1 MADNYTI
8 YLVNKSA
15 GDQIFWCFLEEP
27 KELAGQAGIFANS
40 AASLAVIPNYP
51 GDNYFTIPAQFVV
64 GAGAS
69 NNAVGLNVRVTSAL
83 TQNANLTDQFS
94 AEYATAPPN
103 KGPNMTLIGN
113 GAAPTQISIASNG
126 FNQANNENL
135 GWFSNMSFGI
145 NTAAGFMGMTWSP
158 FPSQTRT
165 LTPILNFY
173 VAVGSYGANT
183 LAAYTTVSNKSAHL
197 TTPRDFLRNEA
208 TVTYTAIGTWAVT
221 PGKPKASLFAG
232 AATTMDSLVD
242 AHRYLA
248 RAHADLITL
257 GGESAAQSRYLLAER
272 AGQEG
277 QEEQEDRVVSVQW
290 KDSSALGDE
299 AAAAQTFLVGTL
311 TVGTALLASFTYFV
325 LSGVRFQ
332 ITRAPEGDTTIDF
345 TYSGERSARAIK
357 DLFTAGAP
365 ILLGRQ

>member
-15 GDQIFWCFLEEP
+15 GDQIFWCFLEQP
-27 KELAGQAGIFANS
+27 VELKSQAGVFANS
-40 AASLAVIPNYP
+40 AASLAVVPNYP
-51 GDNYFTIPAQFVV
+51 GENYFTIPAQFVV

-69 NNAVGLNVRVTSAL
+69 NNAVGLNVRVTSAI

-94 AEYATAPPN
+94 AEYTTVPPN
-103 KGPNMTLIGN
+103 KGPNLTLTGN
-113 GAAPTQISIASNG
+113 GGKPTEISIASNG

-145 NTAAGFMGMTWSP
+145 NTANGFMGMTWSP

-165 LTPILNFY
+165 LTPTLKFY

-183 LAAYTTVSNKSAHL
+183 LAAYTTVSNQSAQL

-208 TVTYTAIGTWAVT
+208 TVTYTATGTWLVT

-257 GGESAAQSRYLLAER
+257 GGESAEQSRYLLS
-272 AGQEG
+272 GSK
-277 QEEQEDRVVSVQW
+277 EQEDTVVSVEW

-299 AAAAQTFLVGTL
+299 AAAALTFLVGTL
-311 TVGTALLASFTYFV
+311 TVGTALSAAFTYFV

-332 ITRAPEGDTTIDF
+332 ITRAPVGGTTVDF
-345 TYSGERSARAIK
+345 TYSGTQSANAIK
-357 DLFTAGAP
+357 DLLTAGAQ

>member
-27 KELAGQAGIFANS
+27 KELAGQAGVFANS

-51 GDNYFTIPAQFVV
+51 GENYFTIPVQFVV

-69 NNAVGLNVRVTSAL
+69 NNAVGLNVRVTSAI
-83 TQNANLTDQFS
+83 TQNASLTDQFS
-94 AEYATAPPN
+94 AEYATVPPN
-103 KGPNMTLIGN
+103 KGPVLTMTGN
-113 GAAPTQISIASNG
+113 RAAPTQISIASNG
-126 FNQANNENL
+126 FNQATNENN

-197 TTPRDFLRNEA
+197 TTPNSFLRNEA
-208 TVTYTAIGTWAVT
+208 TVTYTATGAWQVT
-221 PGKPKASLFAG
+221 PGKPKVSLLAG

-242 AHRYLA
+242 AHLYLA

-257 GGESAAQSRYLLAER
+257 GEQSRYLLAEPTR
-272 AGQEG
+272 
-277 QEEQEDRVVSVQW
+277 QEDTQEDTVVSVRW
-290 KDSSALGDE
+290 KSSPAMGDE
-299 AAAAQTFLVGTL
+299 AAPALTFLAGTL
-311 TVGTALLASFTYFV
+311 TVTTALIAAFTYFV
-325 LSGVRFQ
+325 LSGVEFQ
-332 ITRAPEGDTTIDF
+332 IASAPVGGTTIDF
-345 TYSGERSARAIK
+345 TYSGNQSAAAIQA
-357 DLFTAGAP
+357 LFTAGAQVF
-365 ILLGRQ
+365 LGRQ

>member
-197 TTPRDFLRNEA
+197 TTPRDFLRN
-208 TVTYTAIGTWAVT
+208 G
-221 PGKPKASLFAG
+221 
-232 AATTMDSLVD
+232 
-242 AHRYLA
+242 
-248 RAHADLITL
+248 
-257 GGESAAQSRYLLAER
+257 QAE
-272 AGQEG
+272 G
-277 QEEQEDRVVSVQW
+277 
-290 KDSSALGDE
+290 
-299 AAAAQTFLVGTL
+299 L
-311 TVGTALLASFTYFV
+311 TVRGGGYDYGFPGGCPPVPGPGSRRSDHA
-325 LSGVRFQ
+325 R
-332 ITRAPEGDTTIDF
+332 R
-345 TYSGERSARAIK
+345 GERSAVKIPARRASR
-357 DLFTAGAP
+357 ARGARRARGQGGICP
-365 ILLGRQ
+365 VEGQLCPGRRSGCHANLLGRHTDSRYGPPRVLYLLRLERSQVSNYQGSGRRHDNRLQLLGRAGRQSDQRSFHRRRSNSSWPPVNMPGSGPHGRG